1 MPLSNRNIV
10 KQSPALV
17 NAGYSLTVVETDL
30 IMKLISE
37 IKNEDMEFW
46 TFRFTV
52 PELEKSLGRNLD
64 QPTLKEIGRNLM
76 KKPLTIDS
84 ANGDWLICNWIS
96 SFKYVKKSGTIE
108 ARFDPNLQPYL
119 LEFKQFVKT
128 ELRYIFQLPSG
139 YAKRIYTIMKQWEK
153 PGKYEVDVAYWQKIL
168 EVPKT
173 QLMYGEFKRKVIEP
187 AKEHINAL
195 TDLSVDYE
203 EIKEGGKK
211 VVGLLWTIRAKPT
224 SKQLTIDAVSTDEID
239 TRIPK
244 EGIDFIIAKCRLEN
258 AKQPLSEREL
268 TKLIKKEVMHNY
280 QFEADKSLVKSI
292 KAGVRK

>member
-1 MPLSNRNIV
+1 MPFSNRSIV

-46 TFRFTV
+46 TFRFTI
-52 PELEKSLGRNLD
+52 PELEKALGRNLD
-64 QPTLKEIGRNLM
+64 QPSLREIGRNLL

-84 ANGDWLICNWIS
+84 ANGDWFICNWVS

-128 ELRYIFQLPSG
+128 ELRYILQLPSG

-168 EVPKT
+168 EVPKSLNT
-173 QLMYGEFKRKVIEP
+173 YGNFKLKVLEP

-203 EIKEGGKK
+203 EIKEGKK
-211 VVGLLWTIRAKPT
+211 VIGLLWTIRAKPT
-224 SKQLTIDAVSTDEID
+224 SKQLTIDAVSTEEID
-239 TRIPK
+239 TRLPP
-244 EGIDFIIAKCRLEN
+244 EFIKRIVSKCKALM
-258 AKQPLSEREL
+258 PLSEREL

-292 KAGVRK
+292 KAGVKK

>member
-1 MPLSNRNIV
+1 MPLTNRTII

-46 TFRFTV
+46 TFRFTI
-52 PELEKSLGRNLD
+52 PELEKALGRNLD
-64 QPTLKEIGRNLM
+64 QPSLREIGRNLL
-76 KKPLTIDS
+76 KKPLTIDC
-84 ANGDWLICNWIS
+84 ANGDWFICNWIS

-153 PGKYEVDVAYWQKIL
+153 IGKYEVDVAYWQKIL
-168 EVPKT
+168 EVPKSM
-173 QLMYGEFKRKVIEP
+173 LIYNRFKEKVIEP
-187 AKEHINAL
+187 SKANINAM
-195 TDLSVDYE
+195 TDITVDYE
-203 EIKEGGKK
+203 EIKDGKK
-211 VVGLLWTIRAKPT
+211 VVKLIWTIRTRSTA
-224 SKQLTIDAVSTDEID
+224 KQLTIDSVSTDEID
-239 TRIPK
+239 TRLPP
-244 EGIDFIIAKCRLEN
+244 EFIKRIVAKCEALM
-258 AKQPLSEREL
+258 PLSEREI
-268 TKLIKKEVMHNY
+268 TKLIKKEIFHHY
-280 QFEADKSLVKSI
+280 QFEADKALVKSI
-292 KAGVRK
+292 KSHIKKGE

>member
-1 MPLSNRNIV
+1 MSLTNRTIV
-10 KQSPALV
+10 KQSPALI

-52 PELEKSLGRNLD
+52 PELEKALGRNLD
-64 QPTLKEIGRNLM
+64 QPTLKEIGRNLL

-119 LEFKQFVKT
+119 LEFNQFVKT

-139 YAKRIYTIMKQWEK
+139 YAKRIYSIMKQWEK
-153 PGKYEVDVAYWQKIL
+153 IGKYEVEVAYWQKIL

-187 AKEHINAL
+187 AKEHINAM
-195 TDLSVDYE
+195 TDITVDYE
-203 EIKEGGKK
+203 EIKEGKK
-211 VVGLLWTIRAKPT
+211 VVALMWKIKTRSTA
-224 SKQLTIDAVSTDEID
+224 KQLTIDAVSTDEID
-239 TRIPK
+239 TRISP
-244 EGIDFIIAKCRLEN
+244 EFIKRIVAKCKALM
-258 AKQPLSEREL
+258 PLSEREI
-268 TKLIKKEVMHNY
+268 TKLIKREIMFHY
-280 QFEADKSLVKSI
+280 QFEADKALVKSI
-292 KAGVRK
+292 KTAVKK

>member
-1 MPLSNRNIV
+1 MPLSNRTVV

-139 YAKRIYTIMKQWEK
+139 YSKRIYTIMKQWEK

-187 AKEHINAL
+187 AKEHINAM
-195 TDLSVDYE
+195 TDITVDYE
-203 EIKEGGKK
+203 EIKEGKK
-211 VVGLLWTIRAKPT
+211 VVALLWTIKTRSTA
-224 SKQLTIDAVSTDEID
+224 KQLTIDAVSTDEID
-239 TRIPK
+239 TRLPP
-244 EGIDFIIAKCRLEN
+244 EFIKRIVAKCKALM
-258 AKQPLSEREL
+258 PLSEREI
-268 TKLIKKEVMHNY
+268 TKLIKSEIMFNY
-280 QFEADKSLVKSI
+280 QFEADKALVKKI
-292 KAGVRK
+292 KAEVKK

>member
-1 MPLSNRNIV
+1 MPLTNRTIV

-46 TFRFTV
+46 TFRFTI
-52 PELEKSLGRNLD
+52 PELEKALGRNLD
-64 QPTLKEIGRNLM
+64 QPSLREIGRNLL
-76 KKPLTIDS
+76 KKPLTIDC
-84 ANGDWLICNWIS
+84 ANGDWFICNWVS

-128 ELRYIFQLPSG
+128 ELRYILQLPSG

-153 PGKYEVDVAYWQKIL
+153 IGKYEVDVAYWQKIL
-168 EVPKT
+168 EVP
-173 QLMYGEFKRKVIEP
+173 QSMLIYNRFKEKVIIP
-187 AKEHINAL
+187 AKEHINTL
-195 TDLSVDYE
+195 TDLTVDYE
-203 EIKEGGKK
+203 EIKEGKK
-211 VVGLLWTIRAKPT
+211 VVGLLWTIKAKPT

-280 QFEADKSLVKSI
+280 QFEADKALVKSI
-292 KAGVRK
+292 KAGVKK

>member
-1 MPLSNRNIV
+1 MPLTNRTIV

-37 IKNEDMEFW
+37 IKNEDIEFW

-52 PELEKSLGRNLD
+52 PELEKALGRNLD
-64 QPTLKEIGRNLM
+64 QPTLREVGRNLL

-84 ANGDWLICNWIS
+84 ANGDWLICNWVS

-128 ELRYIFQLPSG
+128 ELRYILQLPSG

-153 PGKYEVDVAYWQKIL
+153 PGKYEVDVAYWQKVL
-168 EVPKT
+168 EVPKSLYT
-173 QLMYGEFKRKVIEP
+173 YGNFKLKVLEP

-195 TDLSVDYE
+195 TDLTVDYE
-203 EIKEGGKK
+203 EIKEGKK
-211 VVGLLWTIRAKPT
+211 VVGLLWTIKSKPAA
-224 SKQLTIDAVSTDEID
+224 KQLTIDAVSTDEID
-239 TRIPK
+239 TRISPEALK
-244 EGIDFIIAKCRLEN
+244 RIVAKCKALM
-258 AKQPLSEREL
+258 PLSEREI
-268 TKLIKKEVMHNY
+268 TKIIKAEVMHHY
-280 QFEADKSLVKSI
+280 SFEADKALVKSI
-292 KAGVRK
+292 KAAVKSY

>member
-1 MPLSNRNIV
+1 MPLSNRTIV

-46 TFRFTV
+46 TFRFTI
-52 PELEKSLGRNLD
+52 PELEKALGRNLD
-64 QPTLKEIGRNLM
+64 QPSLREIGRNLL

-84 ANGDWLICNWIS
+84 ANGDWLICNWVS

-128 ELRYIFQLPSG
+128 ELRYILQLPSG

-168 EVPKT
+168 EVPKS
-173 QLMYGEFKRKVIEP
+173 LLVYADFKRKVLEP

-203 EIKEGGKK
+203 EIKEGKK
-211 VVGLLWTIRAKPT
+211 VIGLLWTIRAKPT

-239 TRIPK
+239 TRLPP
-244 EGIDFIIAKCRLEN
+244 EFIKRIVAKCEALM
-258 AKQPLSEREL
+258 PLSEREL
-268 TKLIKKEVMHNY
+268 TKLIKKEIMFHY
-280 QFEADKSLVKSI
+280 QFEADKALVKSI
-292 KAGVRK
+292 KKQVSN

>member
-1 MPLSNRNIV
+1 MPLSNRTIV

-46 TFRFTV
+46 TFRFTI
-52 PELEKSLGRNLD
+52 PELEKALGRELNH
-64 QPTLKEIGRNLM
+64 QTLREIGRNLM
-76 KKPLTIDS
+76 RKPLTIDS
-84 ANGDWLICNWIS
+84 ANGDWLICSWVS

-128 ELRYIFQLPSG
+128 ELRYILQLPSG
-139 YAKRIYTIMKQWEK
+139 YSKRIYTMMKQWEK

-173 QLMYGEFKRKVIEP
+173 QLMYGEFKRKVLEP

-195 TDLSVDYE
+195 TDLTVDYE
-203 EIKEGGKK
+203 EIKEGKK
-211 VVGLLWTIRAKPT
+211 VVGLLWTIKSKPAA
-224 SKQLTIDAVSTDEID
+224 KQLTIDAISTDEID
-239 TRIPK
+239 TRLLPP
-244 EGIDFIIAKCRLEN
+244 EFIKRVVAKCKALM
-258 AKQPLSEREL
+258 PLSEREI
-268 TKLIKKEVMHNY
+268 TKIIKAEVMHHY
-280 QFEADKSLVKSI
+280 QFEADKALVKSI
-292 KAGVRK
+292 KSEVKK

>member
-1 MPLSNRNIV
+1 MPLTNRTII

-52 PELEKSLGRNLD
+52 PELEKALGRNLD
-64 QPTLKEIGRNLM
+64 QPSLREIGRNLL

-84 ANGDWLICNWIS
+84 ANGDWLICTWIS

-108 ARFDPNLQPYL
+108 TRFDPNLQPYL

-153 PGKYEVDVAYWQKIL
+153 TGKCEVDVAYWQKIL
-168 EVPKT
+168 EVPKSLYT
-173 QLMYGEFKRKVIEP
+173 YGNFKLKVLEP
-187 AKEHINAL
+187 AKEHINTL
-195 TDLSVDYE
+195 TDITVDYE
-203 EIKEGGKK
+203 EIKDGKK
-211 VVGLLWTIRAKPT
+211 VTALLWTIKTRSTA
-224 SKQLTIDAVSTDEID
+224 KQLTIDSVSTDEID
-239 TRIPK
+239 TRLPP
-244 EGIDFIIAKCRLEN
+244 EFIKRIVAKCEALM
-258 AKQPLSEREL
+258 PLSEREL
-268 TKLIKKEVMHNY
+268 TKLIKKEIMFHY
-280 QFEADKSLVKSI
+280 QFEADKALVKSI
-292 KAGVRK
+292 KRGVKK

>member
-1 MPLSNRNIV
+1 MPLSNRTVV

-139 YAKRIYTIMKQWEK
+139 YSKRIYTIMKQWEK

-187 AKEHINAL
+187 AKEHINAM
-195 TDLSVDYE
+195 TDITVDYE
-203 EIKEGGKK
+203 EIKEGKK
-211 VVGLLWTIRAKPT
+211 VVALLWTIKTRSTA
-224 SKQLTIDAVSTDEID
+224 KQLTIDAVSTDEID
-239 TRIPK
+239 TRLPP
-244 EGIDFIIAKCRLEN
+244 EFIKRIVAKCKALM
-258 AKQPLSEREL
+258 PLSEREI
-268 TKLIKKEVMHNY
+268 TKLIKSEIMFNY
-280 QFEADKSLVKSI
+280 QFEADKALVKSI
-292 KAGVRK
+292 KTSLKK

>member
-1 MPLSNRNIV
+1 MSLTNRTIV
-10 KQSPALV
+10 KQSPALI

-52 PELEKSLGRNLD
+52 PELEKALGRNLD
-64 QPTLKEIGRNLM
+64 QPTLKEIGRNLL

-139 YAKRIYTIMKQWEK
+139 YAKRIYSIMKQWEK
-153 PGKYEVDVAYWQKIL
+153 VGSYEVDVAHWQKIL
-168 EVPKT
+168 EVPKSLNT
-173 QLMYGEFKRKVIEP
+173 YSNFKLKVIEP

-195 TDLSVDYE
+195 TDITVDYE
-203 EIKEGGKK
+203 EIKEGKK
-211 VVGLLWTIRAKPT
+211 VVALLWTIKTRSTA
-224 SKQLTIDAVSTDEID
+224 KQLTIDAVSTDEID
-239 TRIPK
+239 TRISP
-244 EGIDFIIAKCRLEN
+244 EFIKRIVAKCKALM
-258 AKQPLSEREL
+258 PLSEREI
-268 TKLIKKEVMHNY
+268 TKLIKREIMFHY
-280 QFEADKSLVKSI
+280 QFEADKALVKSI
-292 KAGVRK
+292 KTAVKK

>member
-1 MPLSNRNIV
+1 MPLSNRTIV

-37 IKNEDMEFW
+37 IKNEDIEFW
-46 TFRFTV
+46 TFRFTI
-52 PELEKSLGRNLD
+52 PELEKALGRNLD
-64 QPTLKEIGRNLM
+64 QPTLREIGRNLL

-84 ANGDWLICNWIS
+84 ANGDWLICNWVS

-128 ELRYIFQLPSG
+128 ELRYILQLPSG

-168 EVPKT
+168 EVPKSLYT
-173 QLMYGEFKRKVIEP
+173 YGNFKLKVLDP
-187 AKEHINAL
+187 AKEHINTL
-195 TDLSVDYE
+195 TDLTVDYE
-203 EIKEGGKK
+203 EIKERKK
-211 VVGLLWTIRAKPT
+211 VVGLLWTIKAKPT
-224 SKQLTIDAVSTDEID
+224 VKQLTIDAVSTDEID
-239 TRIPK
+239 TRLSPETIRR
-244 EGIDFIIAKCRLEN
+244 IVAKCKALM
-258 AKQPLSEREL
+258 PLSEREI
-268 TKLIKKEVMHNY
+268 TKLIKKEIFHHH
-280 QFEADKSLVKSI
+280 QFEADKALVKSI
-292 KAGVRK
+292 KAEVKK